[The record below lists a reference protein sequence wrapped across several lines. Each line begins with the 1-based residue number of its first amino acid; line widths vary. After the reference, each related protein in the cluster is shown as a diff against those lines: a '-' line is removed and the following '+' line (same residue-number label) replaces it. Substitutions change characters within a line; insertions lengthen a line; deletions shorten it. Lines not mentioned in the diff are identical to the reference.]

1 MASSTKTTSA
11 PAATRAE
18 VAELRKDLAA
28 AVKQISA
35 LRESVAACEACCK
48 APAEAPTAA
57 PVDAGQFVGMREW
70 KIWQKKVAKR
80 LGFRL

>member
-11 PAATRAE
+11 PAATQAE

-48 APAEAPTAA
+48 AAAEA